1 MRRIILSR
9 PITATSYAM
18 INASRKKGRMV
29 VVHFVV
35 SLVEINRQSNILK
48 TPSKTHVD
56 GCGYTFRQ
64 DLETNEPITTGTR
77 TEAVENDANE
87 IIEESDI
94 LLEGFETDIN

>member
-1 MRRIILSR
+1 
-9 PITATSYAM
+9 
-18 INASRKKGRMV
+18 MV

-64 DLETNEPITTGTR
+64 DLETNVR
-77 TEAVENDANE
+77 TESVENDANE

-94 LLEGFETDIN
+94 LLEGFETDLC

>member
-1 MRRIILSR
+1 
-9 PITATSYAM
+9 M
-18 INASRKKGRMV
+18 INASRKKGQMV

-56 GCGYTFRQ
+56 GCGYTIFQ
-64 DLETNEPITTGTR
+64 DLETNAR
-77 TEAVENDANE
+77 TESVENDANE

-94 LLEGFETDIN
+94 LLEGFETDLC